1 MQFELT
7 QYSEFQFQ
15 PSISVGNV
23 GQLAADLLINTLKLP
38 HVGYLSDPAI
48 LPLVGNDAFDHTQ
61 PSGYL
66 HTSAEGTLIRICV

>member
-1 MQFELT
+1 MNIQSFTELT
-7 QYSEFQFQ
+7 FQ
-15 PSISVGNV
+15 PSVSVGNV
-23 GQLAADLLINTLKLP
+23 GQLAADLLINTLKLT

-66 HTSAEGTLIRICV
+66 HTSAEGIVI